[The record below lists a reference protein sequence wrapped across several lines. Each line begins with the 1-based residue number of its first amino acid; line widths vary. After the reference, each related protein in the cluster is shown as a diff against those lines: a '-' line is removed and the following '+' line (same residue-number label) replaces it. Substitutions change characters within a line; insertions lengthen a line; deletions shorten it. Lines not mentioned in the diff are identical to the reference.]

1 MFKKIV
7 ILFFILSLFFISCNR
22 DEIKTDSTQDYILN
36 ISDVN
41 IDEKIYETKQNW
53 HITNKKVLVL
63 FGYDFNSPQ
72 IVQNL
77 TSLLQEKFGLEE
89 DGGGV
94 LPVTYPDSFKH
105 SRYYVS
111 EFTSMLTN
119 SETDFA
125 GVVILGAPEKTH
137 TVLSRLQDYWQGDV
151 PFPVIALFP
160 QDDVLGMEANCDFV
174 IDKVRANEDSE
185 GIVPEEQN
193 QFISEAPEVLIE
205 TISYIQNIDFSFER
219 NDDLQKHVIQ
229 MYPNRKIHYFIDPE
243 TGLPSV
249 NHFVL
254 Y

>member
-7 ILFFILSLFFISCNR
+7 ILFFILSLFFISCKR

-41 IDEKIYETKQNW
+41 IDETIYETKQNW

-77 TSLLQEKFGLEE
+77 TSLLQEKFGLAE

-119 SETDFA
+119 SET
-125 GVVILGAPEKTH
+125 
-137 TVLSRLQDYWQGDV
+137 
-151 PFPVIALFP
+151 
-160 QDDVLGMEANCDFV
+160 
-174 IDKVRANEDSE
+174 
-185 GIVPEEQN
+185 
-193 QFISEAPEVLIE
+193 
-205 TISYIQNIDFSFER
+205 
-219 NDDLQKHVIQ
+219 
-229 MYPNRKIHYFIDPE
+229 
-243 TGLPSV
+243 
-249 NHFVL
+249 
-254 Y
+254 